1 MDKIQISFNLS
12 SSYEA
17 MSAEQTATQDD
28 IVSAYCQMLFSLS
41 NKLRKTLIFFQM
53 IKSRRKTPWLEEAQA
68 RGFFERYNE
77 RQSF

>member
-53 IKSRRKTPWLEEAQA
+53 IWTLDKILVLLGAKLFSV
-68 RGFFERYNE
+68 
-77 RQSF
+77 